1 MSFIKMS
8 VCLLSWLV
16 ETSSVGFYVISIYE
30 THGEK
35 GKGYH
40 MYPLHM
46 CHNTTEHNTG
56 KRNRSVIFYI
66 YFNNELNTGE
76 TFFFVK
82 KKP

>member
-16 ETSSVGFYVISIYE
+16 ETSSVGFYVISIYK

-46 CHNTTEHNTG
+46 CHNTTENNTG
-56 KRNRSVIFYI
+56 KKNMSVIF
-66 YFNNELNTGE
+66 T
-76 TFFFVK
+76 TVSKAFFIFISTTN
-82 KKP
+82 